1 VEREETAGGR
11 SAPDPAG
18 AVAERDESYSL
29 MLRLLGGARLL
40 VLFAV
45 FGLFLVAATLL
56 IYGSVL
62 AIKTV
67 WETIRHRALD
77 LHELQHLQVVFVEL
91 TDGFLLGSVL
101 IIVAFGLYQLFFDAD
116 LPLPEWLRVSTL
128 DDLKTKL
135 LGVVV
140 VLLGVSFVGVVV
152 EWEAGDLLDLG
163 LAVSVV
169 IIAVSVYLFATH
181 GNRNGDGH

>member
-1 VEREETAGGR
+1 MERDDE
-11 SAPDPAG
+11 AG
-18 AVAERDESYSL
+18 ARRMDARAGDDPESYAL
-29 MLRLLGGARLL
+29 ALRLLAGARLL
-40 VLFAV
+40 VLFAI

-56 IYGSVL
+56 IYGSLL

-67 WETIRHRALD
+67 WDTIEHRTLD
-77 LHELQHLQVVFVEL
+77 LYELQHLQVLFVEL

-128 DDLKTKL
+128 DELKAKL

-163 LAVSVV
+163 
-169 IIAVSVYLFATH
+169 IAVSLVIAAVSLYLYATH
-181 GNRNGDGH
+181 GRRNGEDH